1 MSPAAAP
8 VSLEYELEGLH
19 CSFAIR
25 KHSNGVVILKIA
37 GTDIGEFGDAPM
49 VKMAECLQG
58 TEPVHLFI
66 DARDVRGAT
75 MNVSGA
81 WAEWLAA
88 RRMQFEQISMLTG
101 TRYVEITADFV
112 RRFAALES
120 RMRIYTEPDIFD
132 AVLGHALSGARNL

>member
-1 MSPAAAP
+1 MSAGVELAR
-8 VSLEYELEGLH
+8 EYDLEGLH

-25 KHSNGVVILKIA
+25 KYSNGVVVLKIA

-49 VKMAECLQG
+49 IEMAECVRGAEL
-58 TEPVHLFI
+58 VHLFI
-66 DARDVRGAT
+66 DAREVRGAT

-88 RRMQFEQISMLTG
+88 HRLNFAHITMLTG

-120 RMRIYTEPDIFD
+120 KMRIYTEPDVFD
-132 AVLGHALSGARNL
+132 AVLGHALSGARSL